1 MVNNGRNK
9 IIIIVSL
16 ATIFG
21 FSSGIVGFIF
31 ARAYLF
37 EKVFNIPFWGNEISF
52 IDGRANGSSLI
63 FRNPKKVI
71 VEQNTKVIETINS
84 SKGSIV
90 GIFKESGRAASLG
103 VKEDISGNKFDIND
117 FFLKDNELGQGFIL
131 TSDGWIIT
139 NFIPENLKL
148 LAHNNKSTTTPETSK
163 VLSEYKIIT
172 NDKKIYVPDNII
184 FDDLTGYAYWHI
196 NAKDLPVKKFI
207 PENEI
212 NIGQLVVA
220 VNWEGWSWLST
231 IEGLDKG
238 GKELVL
244 SSDEY
249 LSKIMLTQ
257 KPDKEFYNSF
267 LFSLDGGLAALI
279 DEEGEIISISN
290 FLSCIDCLLKDKD
303 IKRAFLGI
311 NYIDLNNLV
320 GNEDKKFEKGALV
333 YRNKNGI
340 AIVKGSPAEKAGL
353 KEGDIILS
361 IDNIEISSQNNL
373 SSIINKYSTGEEI
386 DIVFLRNESEKNIS
400 LVLGEK

>member
-1 MVNNGRNK
+1 MTNNGRNK

-37 EKVFNIPFWGNEISF
+37 EKVFNIPFLGSEISF
-52 IDGRANGSSLI
+52 MDSSSNGSSLI

-84 SKGSIV
+84 SRGSIV
-90 GIFKESGRAASLG
+90 GIFKESKQAALPG
-103 VKEDISGNKFDIND
+103 VKEDEKGNVFDINN

-148 LAHNNKSTTTPETSK
+148 LIDNNKSTTTPGISK
-163 VLSEYKIIT
+163 VLSGYKIIT
-172 NDKKIYVPDNII
+172 NDKRIYAPDNII
-184 FDDLTGYAYWHI
+184 LDDLTGYSYWHI

-231 IEGLDKG
+231 IEGLDND

-249 LSKIMLTQ
+249 LSKVILTQ

-279 DEEGEIISISN
+279 DEEGEIISVSN
-290 FLSCIDCLLKDKD
+290 FLNCIDCLLKDKE
-303 IKRAFLGI
+303 IKRAFLGV

-320 GNEDKKFEKGALV
+320 SDEDKKFEKGALI
-333 YRNKNGI
+333 YRDKNGI
-340 AIVKGSPAEKAGL
+340 AVEPGSPAEKAGL

-361 IDNIEISSQNNL
+361 IDNIEISNHNNL
-373 SSIINKYSTGEEI
+373 SSIINNYGAGEEI

-400 LVLGEK
+400 LVLGDK